1 MGQAAAGP
9 ARLDSKWSLTQQS
22 APLSF
27 PWLSSVCSE
36 HSLPFEPPREA
47 GPSFSPPG
55 TQTSLSQ
62 PPLRL

>member
-1 MGQAAAGP
+1 MGQAATGP
-9 ARLDSKWSLTQQS
+9 ALLDSKWSLTQQS

-27 PWLSSVCSE
+27 PWLSSICSE

-47 GPSFSPPG
+47 GTSSSSPG
-55 TQTSLSQ
+55 NQTSLSQ